1 MEKIVFEDAGGLL
14 KPLLPFDVDGNALVP
29 DGVRLL
35 TLAQAAA
42 RVGKGEAELRTFY
55 VEVLGEPFSDDE
67 APLFVAADGADVA
80 PGRPVAPA
88 VLERKR
94 ELLYKHRYEDRGFT
108 REQFDW
114 FMATAE
120 ERKLSPYAG
129 QIYAELQER
138 WVKVRG
144 KDEVKTEVVPIVS
157 IVGLRAIAHRT
168 REFKAFRKEAFE
180 YLEEGDLRP
189 KAASCVVVRMTDGI
203 ECEFEG
209 RALYRNY
216 YTPGPVWDRMPE
228 VCLSKCAEA
237 AALRVGELVALPAAP
252 ATLSITQPRHRLLG
266 GVEVFL
272 LGAAETLHLV
282 EKGADGGHR
291 LLRVGR
297 AQEVIR
303 IPDLVQAGHP
313 RRWSPAR
320 PGICGRAWRTIRA
333 NAPWR
338 SCSESRCPR
347 GVFHDRHGP
356 SA

>member
-237 AALRVGELVALPAAP
+237 AALRRAFPQECGGLYIKEEMEQARAQGRAGGQGRRGNTAGSPDPGEILPPQEHEPKSRQSLERDLMRAGVPQSKRENLIAETRARYP
-252 ATLSITQPRHRLLG
+252 GVPDDYDLFWVLCWRGAMAEPERW
-266 GVEVFL
+266 GVELASV
-272 LGAAETLHLV
+272 
-282 EKGADGGHR
+282 
-291 LLRVGR
+291 
-297 AQEVIR
+297 
-303 IPDLVQAGHP
+303 
-313 RRWSPAR
+313 
-320 PGICGRAWRTIRA
+320 
-333 NAPWR
+333 N
-338 SCSESRCPR
+338 
-347 GVFHDRHGP
+347 
-356 SA
+356 